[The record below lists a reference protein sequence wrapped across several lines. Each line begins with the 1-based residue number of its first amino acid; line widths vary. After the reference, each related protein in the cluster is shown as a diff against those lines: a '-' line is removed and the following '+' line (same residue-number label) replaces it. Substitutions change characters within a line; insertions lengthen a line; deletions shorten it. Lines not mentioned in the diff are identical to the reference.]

1 MFDGQRWDSFNSDKV
16 AELTYAKV
24 QTKEGMMRHFAN
36 SSLHQEDKSMQPVIW
51 ASANGLSP
59 RESIPWHLFQAAP
72 PRSQQR
78 RRGGAA
84 RRNGAGPPARPPL
97 PSDGGSGR
105 SWGSDGAYSS
115 CPSSGSSSGSH
126 TPAEWQQGHRA
137 GNLGACA
144 RTLREDAQ
152 VWAAQQ
158 ATTDPLPLAARQWQ
172 GGAMLAPL
180 PSASGPSRRPHYT
193 YP

>member
-1 MFDGQRWDSFNSDKV
+1 MFDGLRWDSFNSDKV

-59 RESIPWHLFQAAP
+59 RESIPWNRFQAAP

-84 RRNGAGPPARPPL
+84 RRNGAGP

-126 TPAEWQQGHRA
+126 TPAEWQQSHRA

-144 RTLREDAQ
+144 RTLRE
-152 VWAAQQ
+152 
-158 ATTDPLPLAARQWQ
+158 DPLPLAARQWQ